1 MTNTR
6 SVPYNRDMDK
16 NTTHD
21 RTEPGALDWRGPAIG
36 LLDLDAFFASVE
48 QLDHPEWR
56 GKPLIVGGSSKKR
69 GVVSTASYEARRF
82 GVHSAMP
89 AAQAERLCPQAIW
102 TQGRFEQYREMSDA
116 VMALLRDE
124 TPLVEQVSID
134 EAFFDVTPGRYS
146 NESPVEICRRVQ
158 SRVAE
163 LGITCSIGLGPNK
176 TVAKIASER
185 EKPRGLTAV
194 WPGTERK
201 FLAPLPVSA
210 MSGIGSATKAKLNS
224 MGIKTLGQLS
234 RLPEDEARR
243 AFGVTGPRMVLR
255 AAGLE
260 RSEVSS
266 IAYRESPK
274 SVSNERTFSEDLTD
288 EAEVRAAIMHIAG
301 LVGRRL
307 RAKGLKGRTV
317 TLKLKYDA
325 CTGHT
330 AQASLP
336 CPTDQEAVFGRE
348 ALRLLPQIWKRGM
361 KVRLLGVGV
370 SGFEEGEPVQMGLF
384 WSEEEARD
392 EKAERLSAA
401 TDALKARFGD
411 DSVRYGRDLRFDGR
425 TSDTQPMNK
434 EKF

>member
-1 MTNTR
+1 MGQHET
-6 SVPYNRDMDK
+6 YRD
-16 NTTHD
+16 
-21 RTEPGALDWRGPAIG
+21 TENGALEWKGPAIG

-48 QLDHPEWR
+48 QLDHLDWR
-56 GKPLIVGGSSKKR
+56 GKPVIVGGSSKKR

-89 AAQAERLCPQAIW
+89 AFQAERLCPQAIW
-102 TQGRFEQYREMSDA
+102 TQGRYERYHEMSDI
-116 VMALLRDE
+116 VMSFLLDE

-134 EAFFDVTPGRYS
+134 EAFFDVTPGRFS
-146 NESPVEICRRVQ
+146 RENPIAICARVQ
-158 SRVAE
+158 ARVAE
-163 LGITCSIGLGPNK
+163 LGITCSIGVGPNK
-176 TVAKIASER
+176 TVAKIASEQ

-201 FLAPLPVSA
+201 FLAPLPVGA
-210 MSGIGSATKAKLNS
+210 MSGIGTATQAKLEG

-234 RLPEDEARR
+234 RLSCTDAQRM
-243 AFGVTGPRMVLR
+243 FGVAGPRMVMR

-260 RSEVSS
+260 RSAVAAAAEHEV
-266 IAYRESPK
+266 PK
-274 SVSNERTFSEDLTD
+274 SVSNERTFGEDLINED
-288 EAEVRAAIMHIAG
+288 EVKAAVMHISG

-307 RAKGLKGRTV
+307 RTKGLKGRTV

-325 CTGHT
+325 RTGHT
-330 AQASLP
+330 AQAALP
-336 CPTDQEAVFGRE
+336 SRTDQESVFGRE
-348 ALRLLPQIWKRGM
+348 ALRLLPQIWSPGM

-370 SGFEEGEPVQMGLF
+370 SGFDEAEPVQLGLF
-384 WSEEEARD
+384 QTDQEVRD
-392 EKAERLSAA
+392 EKAERLAAA

-425 TSDTQPMNK
+425 VSDTQPMNK